1 MFRTRLV
8 SAAAVVLLF
17 AAACG
22 GGSDN
27 RTPTTPTPP
36 PPAANQSPVITSMSV
51 SPSFGVS
58 QLTTFTYAASGTDPE
73 GDPLNFAWDLA
84 GTARSGSA
92 GTITFSGS
100 GLGQVRLTVTDG
112 RGGSVTDTRTFTVGS
127 MTGSWRGAGVNLGEF
142 TMTLTQNGPVITGT
156 YFDNDYGPGQID
168 PAQPGTINAS
178 GRIEMRM
185 KQAQF
190 TDFTFR
196 GDMDQSG
203 RRVVG
208 QLFGSGFNGE
218 AFQMDKQ

>member
-8 SAAAVVLLF
+8 SAAAVILL

-36 PPAANQSPVITSMSV
+36 PPAANQAPVITSMSV

-58 QLTTFTYAASGTDPE
+58 QLTTFTYAASGTAAD
-73 GDPLNFAWDLA
+73 GDALSFAWDLS

-100 GLGQVRLTVTDG
+100 GIGQVRLTVTDG

-127 MTGSWRGAGVNLGEF
+127 MTGNWRGAGVNLGEF
-142 TMTLTQNGPVITGT
+142 TMSLT
-156 YFDNDYGPGQID
+156 
-168 PAQPGTINAS
+168 
-178 GRIEMRM
+178 
-185 KQAQF
+185 
-190 TDFTFR
+190 
-196 GDMDQSG
+196 
-203 RRVVG
+203 
-208 QLFGSGFNGE
+208 
-218 AFQMDKQ
+218 